1 MRHGG
6 KIYVVVDNTVWSDRV
21 EFEIEYAGDEAGPDE
36 VRLNI
41 SDPGLRSAAGVL
53 VPPFEFYGPTV

>member
-1 MRHGG
+1 M
-6 KIYVVVDNTVWSDRV
+6 DNTVWSDRV